1 MFWIARTFLCIRCFR
16 KLDLMANTMWMLK
29 HSLWTSDTKPCS
41 LTSCFMHFGL
51 KPLNWW
57 ALLLIDVDCMCRH
70 RSSALQHVN
79 AFEVPL
85 SSRRLHVLAGLEE
98 CRTGALSASH
108 LFSVR
113 CGLSTFDGC
122 IILELSNPYE
132 GQQGQHGTRNTMPV
146 SLCLLRKGCLEGSR
160 CLEVSVLSCLSTI

>member
-70 RSSALQHVN
+70 RSSALRHVN
-79 AFEVPL
+79 AFWGAAFFSPSPCV
-85 SSRRLHVLAGLEE
+85 S
-98 CRTGALSASH
+98 RTGRVQDWCPFCIPLVLCKMWS
-108 LFSVR
+108 
-113 CGLSTFDGC
+113 FD
-122 IILELSNPYE
+122 LRWQHPYV

-146 SLCLLRKGCLEGSR
+146 SLSLKKKPSWRFQVSR
-160 CLEVSVLSCLSTI
+160 SVSLVLS